1 MNAHNLFSKS
11 VLLRELGLI
20 LTHVS
25 FELDQSNVE
34 IIDQERL
41 RCLLQERWDKSSII
55 SGVEVHVVL
64 TDFYREIYVISVH
77 LKDDPLPLVDM
88 AVSLN

>member
-1 MNAHNLFSKS
+1 MNTHNLYSKA

-25 FELDQSNVE
+25 FELDQRNVE
-34 IIDQERL
+34 VIDQERL
-41 RCLLQERWDKSSII
+41 KCLLQERWDKSSIV

-64 TDFYREIYVISVH
+64 TDSYREIYVIGVH
-77 LKDDPLPLVDM
+77 LQNDPLPLVDM
-88 AVSLN
+88 AVSLS

>member
-1 MNAHNLFSKS
+1 MNARNLFSKA

-25 FELDQSNVE
+25 FELDQNNVE

-41 RCLLQERWDKSSII
+41 KCLLQERWDKSSIV
-55 SGVEVHVVL
+55 SGIEVHVVL
-64 TDFYREIYVISVH
+64 TDSYREIYVIGVH

>member
-1 MNAHNLFSKS
+1 MNTHTLFSKS

-25 FELDQSNVE
+25 FELDQHNVE
-34 IIDQERL
+34 SIDTERL
-41 RCLLQERWDKSSII
+41 KNLLQERWNESSIGP
-55 SGVEVHVVL
+55 GVEVHVIL
-64 TDFYREIYVISVH
+64 TDSYREIYVIGLH

-88 AVSLN
+88 AVSLR

>member
-1 MNAHNLFSKS
+1 MNTHNLFSKS

-25 FELDQSNVE
+25 FELDQRNVE
-34 IIDQERL
+34 TIDTECL
-41 RCLLQERWDKSSII
+41 RNLLQARWNESSVV
-55 SGVEVHVVL
+55 SGVEVHVIL
-64 TDFYREIYVISVH
+64 TDSCREVYAIGVH
-77 LKDDPLPLVDM
+77 LKDDPLPLIDM

>member
-1 MNAHNLFSKS
+1 MNTHTLFSKS

-25 FELDQSNVE
+25 FELDQRNVE
-34 IIDQERL
+34 VIDTERL
-41 RCLLQERWDKSSII
+41 RSILQERWDKSSIV

-64 TDFYREIYVISVH
+64 TDSYREIYVIGVH

-88 AVSLN
+88 TVSLN

>member
-1 MNAHNLFSKS
+1 MNTHNLFSKS

-25 FELDQSNVE
+25 FELDQRNIE
-34 IIDQERL
+34 IVDTERL
-41 RCLLQERWDKSSII
+41 RCLLQERWDKSSIV

-64 TDFYREIYVISVH
+64 TDSYREIYVIGVH
-77 LKDDPLPLVDM
+77 LQNDPLPLVDM